1 MDEMQELEEML
12 PQAGAHFLDSGRERA
27 RHEMQGP
34 FMLPPG
40 PTGFS
45 FSLYQSVG
53 VGLIPG
59 HRLELLENSTVFDR
73 MIEDIRNAK
82 QSVHIL
88 VYIWRPCGVSDRIVE
103 ALVERARAGV
113 QCRVVVDPVG
123 SEEVRGNKD
132 FDLHVEKVLTEAG
145 VEVHYYRL
153 LAGKVVGRLL
163 GRTHNKIVVVDG
175 RIGYTGGFGIWKVWE
190 GDGLKPEEWR
200 DTNVRVEGPE
210 VRRMQL
216 SFSRHW
222 QESGGGL
229 LPPSAFPEVE
239 DQETDG
245 PASAG
250 FVDSAGKLGVTD
262 AERMVRLVIAAARE
276 RLWIANAYFTPPN
289 AILEQL
295 EEKLR
300 QGVEI
305 RILGPGPVHDVPII
319 RASQRSTYERL
330 LAAGARIYEY
340 QPSMMHAKTILVDDW
355 LAVVGSTN
363 LDVLSLNKLGEGSLV
378 IHDPE
383 FVRKMERCWAKDLR
397 HSKEITL
404 ENGGRTNPWRRA
416 ARRATQLVG
425 RDR

>member
-1 MDEMQELEEML
+1 MDEMQELEELL
-12 PQAGAHFLDSGRERA
+12 PQAGAHFLDSDRERA

-34 FMLPPG
+34 FSLPPG

-45 FSLYQSVG
+45 FALYQSTG

-59 HRLELLENSTVFDR
+59 HHLELLENSSVFDR
-73 MIEDIRNAK
+73 MLEDIRNAR
-82 QSVHIL
+82 QSIHIL
-88 VYIWRPCGVSDRIVE
+88 VYIWRPCELSDRIVE

-132 FDLHVEKVLTEAG
+132 FDLKVEKVLTDAG

-163 GRTHNKIVVVDG
+163 GRTHNKIVIVDG
-175 RIGYTGGFGIWKVWE
+175 RIGYTGGFGFWKVWE

-200 DTNVRVEGPE
+200 DTHLRVRGPE

-216 SFSRHW
+216 TFSRHW

-229 LPPSAFPEVE
+229 LPPSAFPDFE
-239 DQETDG
+239 DEEPG
-245 PASAG
+245 PSSAG

-262 AERMVRLVIAAARE
+262 AERMVRLAIAAARE

-300 QGVEI
+300 HGVEV
-305 RILGPGPVHDVPII
+305 RILGPGPIHDVPII

-340 QPSMMHAKTILVDDW
+340 QPSMMHSKTILVDDW
-355 LAVVGSTN
+355 LSVVGSTN

-378 IHDPE
+378 MNDAE
-383 FVRKMERCWAKDLR
+383 FARKLERCWAKDLR

-404 ENGGRTNPWRRA
+404 ENGGRTNPWRRF
-416 ARRATQLVG
+416 ARRTTQLVG

>member
-1 MDEMQELEEML
+1 MDELQELEELL
-12 PQAGAHFLDSGRERA
+12 PQAGAHALDSDRERA
-27 RHEMQGP
+27 KHEMQGP

-40 PTGFS
+40 PQGFS
-45 FSLYQSVG
+45 FALYQSTG

-59 HRLELLENSTVFDR
+59 HRVELLENGTVFER
-73 MIEDIRNAK
+73 MLEDIRAAK
-82 QSVHIL
+82 HSVHIL
-88 VYIWRPCGVSDRIVE
+88 VYIWRPCGLSDRIVE

-123 SEEVRGNKD
+123 SEEIRGNKD
-132 FDLHVEKVLTEAG
+132 FDLKVEKVLTEAG

-153 LAGKVVGRLL
+153 LAGKVLGRLL
-163 GRTHNKIVVVDG
+163 GRTHQKLVIVDG
-175 RIGYTGGFGIWKVWE
+175 HTGYTGGFGIWKVWE

-200 DTNVRVEGPE
+200 DTHIRVEGPE

-229 LPPSAFPEVE
+229 LPPSAFPEAEEV
-239 DQETDG
+239 G
-245 PASAG
+245 PTPAG
-250 FVDSAGKLGVTD
+250 FVDSSGKLGITD
-262 AERMVRLVIAAARE
+262 AERMVRLVFAAARE

-289 AILEQL
+289 AIIEQL
-295 EEKLR
+295 VEKCR
-300 QGVEI
+300 QGVEV
-305 RILGPGPVHDVPII
+305 RIMGPGPIHDVPVI

-378 IHDPE
+378 LHDPE
-383 FVRKMERCWAKDLR
+383 FVRKLERCWARDLR
-397 HSKEITL
+397 HSKEISL
-404 ENGGRTNPWRRA
+404 ENGGRTNPWRRF

>member
-12 PQAGAHFLDSGRERA
+12 PQAGSHFLDGDKERA
-27 RHEMQGP
+27 RHEMRGP
-34 FMLPPG
+34 FTLPPG
-40 PTGFS
+40 PEGFS

-53 VGLIPG
+53 VGMIPG
-59 HRLELLENSTVFDR
+59 HKLELLENGTVFDR
-73 MIEDIRNAK
+73 MLRDIRGAK
-82 QSVHIL
+82 QSIHIL
-88 VYIWRPCGVSDRIVE
+88 VYIWRPCELSDRIVE
-103 ALVERARAGV
+103 ALVERSRAGV

-123 SEEVRGNKD
+123 SEEVSGDKD
-132 FDLHVEKVLTEAG
+132 FDLQVEKRLTEAG

-200 DTNVRVEGPE
+200 DTNVRVEGSE

-239 DQETDG
+239 DQESEG

-295 EEKLR
+295 EEKCR

-305 RILGPGPVHDVPII
+305 RVLGPGPIHDVPII

-330 LAAGARIYEY
+330 LDAGVRIWEY
-340 QPSMMHAKTILVDDW
+340 QPSMLHSKTIIVDDW

-378 IHDPE
+378 MSDPE
-383 FVRKMERCWAKDLR
+383 FVRKLERCWAKDLR

-404 ENGGRTNPWRRA
+404 ENGGRTNPWRRL
-416 ARRATQLVG
+416 ARRTTQLVG

>member
-1 MDEMQELEEML
+1 MDELQDLEELL
-12 PQAGAHFLDSGRERA
+12 PQAGAHFLDSDRERA

-40 PTGFS
+40 PAGFS
-45 FSLYQSVG
+45 FALYQSTG
-53 VGLIPG
+53 VGLMPG
-59 HRLELLENSTVFDR
+59 HKLELLENSTVFER
-73 MIEDIRNAK
+73 MLEDLRGAQHSI
-82 QSVHIL
+82 HIL
-88 VYIWRPCGVSDRIVE
+88 VYIWRPCELSDRIVE
-103 ALVERARAGV
+103 VLVERARAGV

-132 FDLHVEKVLTEAG
+132 FDLKVEKVLTDAG

-175 RIGYTGGFGIWKVWE
+175 RVAYTGGFGIWKVWE

-200 DTNVRVEGPE
+200 DTHVRVEGPE

-229 LPPSAFPEVE
+229 LPPSAFPEPDE
-239 DQETDG
+239 ISQG
-245 PASAG
+245 PSSAG

-355 LAVVGSTN
+355 LSVVGSTN

-378 IHDPE
+378 MNDAE
-383 FVRKMERCWAKDLR
+383 FARKLERCWAKDLR

-404 ENGGRTNPWRRA
+404 QNGGRTNPWRRF
-416 ARRATQLVG
+416 ARRTTQLVG